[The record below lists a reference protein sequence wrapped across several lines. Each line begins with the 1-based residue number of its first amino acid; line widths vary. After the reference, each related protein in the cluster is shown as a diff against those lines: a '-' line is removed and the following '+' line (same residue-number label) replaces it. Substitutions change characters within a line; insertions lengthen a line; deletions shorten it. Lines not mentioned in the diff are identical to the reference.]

1 MDFRDYSLKELV
13 KKIQTKKVSARELTQ
28 AALDNIDKYDDELN
42 AFCSVNHEDALLQ
55 AEAIDS
61 LIQKG

>member
-42 AFCSVNHEDALLQ
+42 AFVP
-55 AEAIDS
+55 
-61 LIQKG
+61 